1 MTPLTHC
8 RVVLVRPHYAGNLG
22 SVARVMRNF
31 GLRDLVLVDPIA
43 SPQATEARMMAVRA
57 SDVLD
62 ASRTVKTFEEAVADC
77 VFVVATSGETGGL
90 ARKGYWG
97 PPEEKLPALLAAM
110 DQGPVALVFG
120 PEPSG
125 LMVDEIAACHGM
137 IYIPADEGYPSLNL
151 AQAAAVCLY
160 ELRKQWLKHQPNA
173 PLPEP
178 PAGFVDQERMF
189 EKLKS
194 ALTDV
199 RFLWDFRSDG
209 IFHVLRQV
217 IVRGM
222 PTQKELQVW
231 HGLAKQLH
239 HVARRWGVPH
249 PRDGR
254 PPKLEKGLPERTNH
268 GGTESTEL
276 EHTENTE
283 ESN

>member
-1 MTPLTHC
+1 MAESNLKRC
-8 RVVLVRPHYAGNLG
+8 RVVLVRTHYPGNLG

-31 GLRDLVLVDPIA
+31 GLSELVLVDPIA
-43 SPQATEARMMAVRA
+43 SPQSMDALMMAVHGA
-57 SDVLD
+57 EVLQN
-62 ASRTVKTFEEAVADC
+62 SRTVPTFAEAVADC
-77 VFVVATSGETGGL
+77 VFVIATSGETGGL

-97 PPEEKLPALLAAM
+97 TPEEKMPSLLAAL

-125 LMVDEIAACHGM
+125 LMVEEIAACHGM
-137 IYIPADEGYPSLNL
+137 IYIPADEVYPSLNL

-160 ELRKQWLKHQPNA
+160 ELRKQWLKHQPNEA
-173 PLPEP
+173 RPEL

-189 EKLKS
+189 AKLKA

-239 HVARRWGVPH
+239 HIARRWGVPH

-254 PPKLEKGLPERTNH
+254 PPKLESELRGTNH
-268 GGTESTEL
+268 RDTED
-276 EHTENTE
+276 TE
-283 ESN
+283 EENMEKEQK

>member
-1 MTPLTHC
+1 MADSNLTRC
-8 RVVLVRPHYAGNLG
+8 RVVLVRTHYAGNLG

-31 GLRDLVLVDPIA
+31 GLCELVLVDPIA
-43 SPQATEARMMAVRA
+43 SPKSMDALMMAVHGA
-57 SDVLD
+57 EVLQN
-62 ASRTVKTFEEAVADC
+62 SRTVATFAEAVADC
-77 VFVVATSGETGGL
+77 AFVIATSGETGGI

-97 PPEEKLPALLAAM
+97 TPEEKMPPLLAAL

-125 LMVDEIAACHGM
+125 LKVDEIAACHGM
-137 IYIPADEGYPSLNL
+137 IYIPADDVYPSLNL

-173 PLPEP
+173 ALPEP

-189 EKLKS
+189 AKLKA

-239 HVARRWGVPH
+239 HIARRWSVPH

-254 PPKLEKGLPERTNH
+254 PPKLDKSGETNH
-268 GGTESTEL
+268 GGTEITEA
-276 EHTENTE
+276 ENTE
-283 ESN
+283 KDSE